1 MWFPSWSRERS
12 CGRKRKDFPS
22 ARVQVSSRLLCVQYQ
37 EDPDTRGA
45 DAWKCQQQ
53 SFLSEFS
60 VFRKV
65 VEATGTC
72 ILFCIFFWPQKGA
85 VHIPLKFCMV
95 FFVLFSS
102 LWKISFSLPYQQPIL
117 IFFCLLFQSWKYL
130 LIFSFIKWVLTH
142 FTSFSHSCSGSGSV
156 FETYSCRP
164 CMLSTVFFL
173 QRHTGIF

>member
-1 MWFPSWSRERS
+1 MKSKTKIPFSPYKQGINSTNQMWFPSWSREQS

-22 ARVQVSSRLLCVQYQ
+22 ARVQVSSRLLCVEYQ

-102 LWKISFSLPYQQPIL
+102 LWKFPSLYL
-117 IFFCLLFQSWKYL
+117 INNQSWFPFVSYFNL
-130 LIFSFIKWVLTH
+130 ENTFLFSVL
-142 FTSFSHSCSGSGSV
+142 
-156 FETYSCRP
+156 
-164 CMLSTVFFL
+164 
-173 QRHTGIF
+173 